1 MGETGIVREG
11 ALFSIGQMA
20 KLFGLNIRTLRYYD
34 QIGLL
39 KPEFVN
45 PETNYRYYSSAQFE
59 RLNTILYLRALDVPI
74 ERIAEFFEGRN
85 VELMRGIFEEQL
97 QSVQAKREQLVRIEQ
112 KIRSRIEQIDD
123 ATASTFDKPVL
134 RELPGRNVAML
145 AESFSPSTDLEPLLR
160 HLSYTANLND
170 AIFLGKVGVSV
181 SAEDLLARTFER
193 LSGIFIIVEEADAHG
208 GELARIEGGTFACI
222 RFQGVHADAAK
233 RYGRLIDFIAQEG
246 YAVAGASLE
255 VTLIDAGMTSD
266 TSQYVT
272 ELQIP
277 VSPAR

>member
-1 MGETGIVREG
+1 
-11 ALFSIGQMA
+11 
-20 KLFGLNIRTLRYYD
+20 
-34 QIGLL
+34 
-39 KPEFVN
+39 VN

-193 LSGIFIIVEEADAHG
+193 LSDARHEERGRSRLRDIVVRASVESAD
-208 GELARIEGGTFACI
+208 LVLLRIERRQKDDRRLAVRAAHRLADRVAVHSRHHDVEQHEVGTPFAERGHAC
-222 RFQGVHADAAK
+222 RARCRDTDREARLAQLTRQGIADRPLVVYQQYFCHAA
-233 RYGRLIDFIAQEG
+233 I
-246 YAVAGASLE
+246 
-255 VTLIDAGMTSD
+255 
-266 TSQYVT
+266 
-272 ELQIP
+272 IP
-277 VSPAR
+277 

>member
-1 MGETGIVREG
+1 MSETGIAREG

-85 VELMRGIFEEQL
+85 VALMRGIFEEQL
-97 QSVQAKREQLVRIEQ
+97 QSVQAKREQLLRIEQ

-123 ATASTFDKPVL
+123 AISSTFDTPVL
-134 RELPGRNVAML
+134 TELPGRNVAML
-145 AESFSPSTDLEPLLR
+145 AESFSPSADLEPLLR

-208 GELARIEGGTFACI
+208 GELARIESGTFARI
-222 RFQGVHADAAK
+222 RFQGVHADAAT
-233 RYGRLIDFIAQEG
+233 RYGKLIDFIEQEG
-246 YAVAGASLE
+246 YTVAGASLE

-266 TSQYVT
+266 ESQYVT

-277 VSPAR
+277 VEKKR